1 MWDGII
7 ILDIFEAEVQKAKIK
22 IVPNKFL
29 YLFCLTTETFKRG
42 VEMYAY

>member
-1 MWDGII
+1 MWDGVK
-7 ILDIFEAEVQKAKIK
+7 ILDILETEVQKAKIK

-42 VEMYAY
+42 VEKYAY